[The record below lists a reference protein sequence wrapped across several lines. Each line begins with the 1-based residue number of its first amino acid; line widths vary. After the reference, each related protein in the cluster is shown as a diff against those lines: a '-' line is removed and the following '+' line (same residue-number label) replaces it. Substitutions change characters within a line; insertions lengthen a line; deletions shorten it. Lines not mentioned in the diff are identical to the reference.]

1 MSANNHKHIAGKF
14 KTRRDSPPPTATK
27 STSYNKK
34 HRMLKFFI
42 MNSIVVFVGKLN
54 NMSAVMASGDKRGDD
69 SLQYQEV
76 FDNDESCSLV
86 NMPHAPMF
94 YCSAGY
100 FGDLLSFSSFS
111 QLP

>member
-1 MSANNHKHIAGKF
+1 M
-14 KTRRDSPPPTATK
+14 
-27 STSYNKK
+27 
-34 HRMLKFFI
+34 
-42 MNSIVVFVGKLN
+42 GKLN

-100 FGDLLSFSSFS
+100 FGDLLSFSSLGKS
-111 QLP
+111 SPCCTSTPPPTTLSAQLR